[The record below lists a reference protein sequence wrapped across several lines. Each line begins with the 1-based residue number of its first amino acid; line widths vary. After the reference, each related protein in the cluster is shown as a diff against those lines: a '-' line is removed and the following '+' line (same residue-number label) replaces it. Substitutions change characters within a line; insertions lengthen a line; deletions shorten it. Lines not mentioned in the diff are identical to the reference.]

1 MKGIDFAQ
9 SKRALCGVGY
19 CAKSQ
24 YGQHRCSYV
33 ILQYRLFRNRPCRTE
48 VAPFHMTD
56 RKLSPLTPVARG
68 MASAGMWAV
77 GGKLTGRLFDLA
89 TLIILTSILEPADFG
104 LVAKAMA
111 VVMLIEVITFMPIE
125 NSILRVKVPQHS
137 LYETAFTLTLI
148 RAVIIFALVAIL
160 AGPLALFFKDLRLQ
174 SLMLWLALAPALRGC
189 ISPKM
194 ADFTRQYDM
203 RHEAAIDIASKLAA
217 LVAVT
222 VMALMTRSYWSIA
235 VGTILTPLVMSGLS
249 YIVAP
254 FRPRLTL
261 KNWHAFKDVMT
272 WVTISQTVQAMN
284 WQLDNFILGRMLGND
299 AFGRFS
305 IARQLNDIPFQAIAL
320 PLTRPMIAAFSAAT
334 HDEER
339 RSLWLRFSNAC
350 LFIVGPVLVAV
361 AVFSE
366 DLIFVLLGQGW
377 DGAGPIMA
385 GLALATLP
393 ALPIVPL
400 LPFAVSIF
408 HTRLVAMRVTL
419 QFLVSV
425 PALITGATLAGVH
438 GVIIAKAIIAI
449 VMLFYVAKI
458 IRDKIHL
465 SIRDQMTSHWRSLF
479 GLVVLAML
487 LTFARDL
494 VPDAATGS
502 RLLLGLILMVLGVL
516 CLVAYA
522 ATCVALWGLT
532 DGPESAE
539 TYVWGMMSKVLGKR
553 D

>member
-1 MKGIDFAQ
+1 
-9 SKRALCGVGY
+9 
-19 CAKSQ
+19 
-24 YGQHRCSYV
+24 
-33 ILQYRLFRNRPCRTE
+33 
-48 VAPFHMTD
+48 MTHQN
-56 RKLSPLTPVARG
+56 LSPLTPVARG
-68 MASAGMWAV
+68 MASAGMWSV

-89 TLIILTSILEPADFG
+89 ALVILTSILEPADFG

-111 VVMLIEVITFMPIE
+111 VVMLVEVITFVPIE
-125 NSILRVKVPQHS
+125 SSILRVKTPEHS

-148 RAVIIFALVAIL
+148 RAVIIFALIAVL
-160 AGPLALFFKDLRLQ
+160 AGPLALFFKDPRLQ

-203 RHEAAIDIASKLAA
+203 RREAAIDITSKLAA
-217 LVAVT
+217 LVTVT
-222 VMALMTRSYWSIA
+222 VVALMTRSYWSIA
-235 VGTILTPLVMSGLS
+235 VGTILTPLVMSSLS
-249 YIVAP
+249 YVVAP

-261 KNWHAFKDVMT
+261 KHWHAFKDVMT

-320 PLTRPMIAAFSAAT
+320 PLTRPMIAAFSAAA
-334 HDEER
+334 HDDER
-339 RSLWLRFSNAC
+339 RSLWLQFSNAC

-361 AVFSE
+361 AVLSD

-377 DGAGPIMA
+377 DGAGPILA

-408 HTRLVAMRVTL
+408 QTRLIAMRVTL
-419 QFLVSV
+419 QFVVSV
-425 PALITGATLAGVH
+425 PALIAGATLAGVN
-438 GVIIAKAIIAI
+438 GVIIAKAGIAM
-449 VMLFYVAKI
+449 VMLIYVGKI
-458 IRDKIHL
+458 IRDRIQL
-465 SIRDQMTSHWRSLF
+465 SIRDQMISFWRSLL
-479 GLVVLAML
+479 GLAVLAVL
-487 LTFARDL
+487 LALARDL
-494 VPDAATGS
+494 VPDTQTGS
-502 RLLLGLILMVLGVL
+502 RLLIGLVLMVLGVL
-516 CLVAYA
+516 CLGAYA
-522 ATCVALWGLT
+522 ATCVALWRITGR
-532 DGPESAE
+532 PESAE
-539 TYVWGMMSKVLGKR
+539 TYVWNMMSTVLGKK